1 MKLAIVG
8 SRTFD
13 NYELLVQFI
22 KDNYDL
28 TAITHII
35 SGGAK
40 GADSLGERFAK
51 ENDIETII
59 FKAEWEQYG
68 NSAGIIRNIDIISN
82 CDNCVAFWDGKSLG
96 TMHAIELCEKYNKE
110 CKICHF

>member
-1 MKLAIVG
+1 MKLAIIG

-13 NYELLVQFI
+13 NYELLAQFI

-51 ENDIETII
+51 ENDIETIV
-59 FKAEWEQYG
+59 FKAEWELYG
-68 NSAGIIRNIDIISN
+68 KSAGILRNIDIISN
-82 CDNCVAFWDGKSLG
+82 CDKCVAFWDGESHG
-96 TMHAIELCEKYNKE
+96 TKHAIELCEKYNKE